1 MTAALNPRAAYEL
14 WAETYPAE
22 AHNPLMAAE
31 QTIVTRILTHIR
43 SRRALDV
50 GTGSGR
56 YLPILESRAPCV
68 VGIDLSMAMLT
79 RGKHHSGGPYP
90 PVHRHRVL
98 GDACCLPFPS
108 AAFDLINAS
117 LMVGDV
123 VDLPAWTREM
133 ARVLSHGGRMVYSD
147 FHPAWSELG
156 WERTFRTAAGA
167 RHSVAFTPHTIEE
180 HLAALASAG
189 FGISAIREPRL
200 KIRGADTPVVAIFH
214 AVKVREA
221 AR

>member
-1 MTAALNPRAAYEL
+1 
-14 WAETYPAE
+14 
-22 AHNPLMAAE
+22 
-31 QTIVTRILTHIR
+31 
-43 SRRALDV
+43 
-50 GTGSGR
+50 
-56 YLPILESRAPCV
+56 
-68 VGIDLSMAMLT
+68 MAMLA
-79 RGKHHSGGPYP
+79 RGS
-90 PVHRHRVL
+90 HRHRVL
-98 GDACCLPFPS
+98 GDACCLPFPP

-133 ARVLSHGGRMVYSD
+133 ARVLSRGGRMVYSD
-147 FHPAWSELG
+147 FHPTWSQLG